1 MVLDL
6 CVPQNQ
12 SFNTSNF
19 NVPRAITQK
28 QSGGDNPKYG
38 GAQQFMLG
46 NIPVKFQGSRSY
58 GY

>member
-19 NVPRAITQK
+19 NVSRAITQK

-38 GAQQFMLG
+38 GAQQLMLG
-46 NIPVKFQGSRSY
+46 NIPVKFQASRPNGS
-58 GY
+58 